1 LTNTEFENI
10 PMKKTAHLILLAL
23 IASLLATSCGRD
35 PKKPGKIIFPDMAY
49 SPGYE
54 TYAESPIPTPEGHLM
69 SARQPVQGTVPRGW
83 IPDDEKIRTNQ
94 AYLMSYMAKNHFTH
108 QPEKWEEEYAQ
119 AANLIQNPLEPT
131 KENLAKGKELYT
143 IHCAVCHGEKGDGN
157 GQLVVLPDG
166 SDGPY
171 TAVPPAYSK
180 RLPEIKDG
188 NIFYSVSYGK
198 GMMGGYGFALNVTE
212 RWQVI
217 HYIKSLAG
225 ITASATPTAETTK
238 TVMAKK

>member
-1 LTNTEFENI
+1 
-10 PMKKTAHLILLAL
+10 MKSSTYILVFAVV
-23 IASLLATSCGRD
+23 ASVIATSCSRD
-35 PKKPGKIIFPDMAY
+35 SKKPGRILMPDMTY

-54 TYAESPIPTPEGHLM
+54 TYSASSVPTPEGQLM
-69 SARQPVQGTVPRGW
+69 SARKPVEGTVPRGW
-83 IPDDEKIRTNQ
+83 VPADEKIRTNQ
-94 AYLMSYMAKNHFTH
+94 AFLMSYMAKNHFTH
-108 QPEKWEEEYAQ
+108 DPAKWEEEYAK
-119 AANLIQNPLEPT
+119 AANVIQNPLEAT
-131 KENLAKGKELYT
+131 KENVARGKELYS
-143 IHCAVCHGEKGDGN
+143 IHCIACHGEKGDGN

-198 GMMGGYGFALNVTE
+198 GMMGGYGYSLNVTE

-225 ITASATPTAETTK
+225 IAPTPTAPIAEAKSET
-238 TVMAKK
+238 KK